1 MAGEVRPPRAAPL
14 ERDRLQSWAATCWRA
29 DQQIPP
35 AQLPANTAGKEL
47 WSGQEMRKE
56 CRYWRFGNKGQKS
69 PSTTKCRSHERQT
82 QLKLTSFSS
91 EMLHTQSS
99 LSSTKAKSTVP
110 APPLLFPDLQVHGG
124 HKLVYELQEYIVAV
138 PQHWRLQA
146 ASQHLV
152 LLRVTGD
159 KGKRFTGSPV
169 RRHEIPRLI
178 WGD

>member
-1 MAGEVRPPRAAPL
+1 MAGEVRPPRAVPL
-14 ERDRLQSWAATCWRA
+14 QRDRLQSWAATCQRA
-29 DQQIPP
+29 DQHIPP
-35 AQLPANTAGKEL
+35 AQLLANTEGKEL
-47 WSGQEMRKE
+47 WSGQETCKE
-56 CRYWRFGNKGQKS
+56 CKYWRLGNKGQNS
-69 PSTTKCRSHERQT
+69 PSTAMCRSQERQT
-82 QLKLTSFSS
+82 QFKLTSFSS
-91 EMLHTQSS
+91 KMQSL

-110 APPLLFPDLQVHGG
+110 APLLLFPDLHVYRG
-124 HKLVYELQEYIVAV
+124 HKLVYELQECIIAV

-169 RRHEIPRLI
+169 RQHKIPRLI